1 MSKDSSCVL
10 NSEETGTTQETEF
23 PFNSPKINSFLI
35 SISITL
41 MDVISNYH
49 LKDSYNHKI
58 KVQSKQQFTSKK
70 IPKISLGDCI
80 SRIIKYTKIDNSTLI
95 MALIYID
102 RPRKNNKIFLTE
114 FNVQRILFSA
124 IILAI
129 KYNEDKYYSNLYY
142 AKIGGL
148 KLKKLNKL
156 EMKFLVGISFKLFI
170 DSKDYE
176 KY

>member
-1 MSKDSSCVL
+1 
-10 NSEETGTTQETEF
+10 
-23 PFNSPKINSFLI
+23 
-35 SISITL
+35 
-41 MDVISNYH
+41 
-49 LKDSYNHKI
+49 
-58 KVQSKQQFTSKK
+58 
-70 IPKISLGDCI
+70 
-80 SRIIKYTKIDNSTLI
+80 

-124 IILAI
+124 IILSI

-176 KY
+176 KYDTNLCSNLNECSDK

>member
-114 FNVQRILFSA
+114 FNVQRILFSV

-148 KLKKLNKL
+148 KLKKLNKF